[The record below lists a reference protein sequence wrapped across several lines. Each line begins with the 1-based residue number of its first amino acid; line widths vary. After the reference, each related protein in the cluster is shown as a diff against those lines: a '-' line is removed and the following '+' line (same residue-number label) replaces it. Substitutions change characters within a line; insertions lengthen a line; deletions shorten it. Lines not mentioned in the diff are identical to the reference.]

1 MKFLSIQH
9 YYFFLEG
16 EKFQLVD
23 YKKIASIQLFF
34 IYTPWLT
41 IQDVA
46 SHGRSHR
53 IAGIRTGRVHHL
65 LSDIERDAFYQFD
78 WADTVTDIREQYPL
92 DREYTRRIAADLD
105 IKHPRDAAT
114 EIVMTTDFLVDIAY
128 EGKLRQLARA
138 VKPASELEKPRVIDK
153 LEIERRYWVQQG
165 VDWGIIT
172 ERDIPEAIVTN
183 IAWLHPYITL
193 DQLTAPYEGYYQEK
207 ARLLLRALPS
217 HPATTLRQF
226 CLAMDQQLAMHVGD
240 SLLLI
245 RHLLARKAISCPMDT
260 AITDAWPL
268 RQFQVPTDES
278 RRASG

>member
-1 MKFLSIQH
+1 M
-9 YYFFLEG
+9 
-16 EKFQLVD
+16 
-23 YKKIASIQLFF
+23 
-34 IYTPWLT
+34 
-41 IQDVA
+41 A

-53 IAGIRTGRVHHL
+53 IAGIKTGRVHHL

-172 ERDIPEAIVTN
+172 ERDIPEAMVTN

-226 CLAMDQQLAMHVGD
+226 CLAMDQKLAMHVGD
-240 SLLLI
+240 SLLLV

-260 AITDAWPL
+260 AITDTWPL
-268 RQFQVPTDES
+268 RQFQVPTEES